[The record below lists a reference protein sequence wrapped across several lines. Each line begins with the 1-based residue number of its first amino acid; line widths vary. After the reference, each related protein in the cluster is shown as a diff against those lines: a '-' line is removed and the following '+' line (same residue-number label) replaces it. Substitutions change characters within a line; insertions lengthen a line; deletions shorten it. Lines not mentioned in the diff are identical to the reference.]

1 MLQSNQ
7 RITIPV
13 PLWRVLLMVILT
25 EPLKKRHVL
34 IFVCASQ
41 VFQMNLVLRLV
52 WCWSC
57 EGFRMRVAPRYFQG
71 GQLEDHFGLQG
82 MHFLRKD
89 VAAW

>member
-7 RITIPV
+7 HITVPI
-13 PLWRVLLMVILT
+13 PLWRVLLMVILA

-34 IFVCASQ
+34 IFICASQ
-41 VFQMNLVLRLV
+41 VFQMDLVLHFV

-57 EGFRMRVAPRYFQG
+57 EGFRMRVAPCYFQG
-71 GQLEDHFGLQG
+71 GQLEDHFRLQG